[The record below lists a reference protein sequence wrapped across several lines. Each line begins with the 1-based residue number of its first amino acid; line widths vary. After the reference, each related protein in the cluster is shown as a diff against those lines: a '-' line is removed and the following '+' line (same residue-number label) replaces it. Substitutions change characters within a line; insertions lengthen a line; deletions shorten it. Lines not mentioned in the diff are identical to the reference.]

1 MLAHPFDFSTYHV
14 IIHHVIPLI
23 MDSRQR
29 RIGEFMAISGKKKS
43 AGTGSRPNSTS
54 EIIIIDSSDDSDSQE
69 VDTMEATTCPSSG
82 CADVLVRRLDED
94 VEDEEEI
101 QLVPQVSA
109 VTHQSAEQLSE
120 ETVSQVDSPSS
131 SNLVG
136 TPEVSVS
143 VARVTASDSAT
154 VCSTSDSCDCVG
166 CSDLTRPNQPLDVSK
181 SKCIQSHLS

>member
-1 MLAHPFDFSTYHV
+1 
-14 IIHHVIPLI
+14 
-23 MDSRQR
+23 
-29 RIGEFMAISGKKKS
+29 
-43 AGTGSRPNSTS
+43 
-54 EIIIIDSSDDSDSQE
+54 
-69 VDTMEATTCPSSG
+69 MEATTCPSF
-82 CADVLVRRLDED
+82 CAHVLVRRLDEDVD

-120 ETVSQVDSPSS
+120 ETVSQVDSQSSS

-143 VARVTASDSAT
+143 IARVTASDSAT
-154 VCSTSDSCDCVG
+154 VCSTSGRCDCVG

-181 SKCIQSHLS
+181 SKCIQSHLSKERQPGQQKQYNRTIQTSWYNKYPWITVCTSRYKIHCRICCLAKQHGLLSTSAYKIFS